1 MTWSFL
7 PWQTSISCIIPNN
20 DLLGVNINSDFV
32 DNTELFPNYLSQL
45 NRLPLSIIQTQIIEA
60 LYGSTLTYIKNV

>member
-7 PWQTSISCIIPNN
+7 PWQTSIACIIPNN
-20 DLLGVNINSDFV
+20 DLLGVNINSV

-45 NRLPLSIIQTQIIEA
+45 IRLPLAIIQTQIIEA